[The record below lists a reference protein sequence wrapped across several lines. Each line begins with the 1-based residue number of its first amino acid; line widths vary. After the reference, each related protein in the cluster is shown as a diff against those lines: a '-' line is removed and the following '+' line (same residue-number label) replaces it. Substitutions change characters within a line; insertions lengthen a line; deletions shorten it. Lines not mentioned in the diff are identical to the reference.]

1 MSDISIIVLP
11 LLMSLFINIFFI
23 FSIRKFR
30 LFNLRDKSKEPQYI
44 HEGQISRLGGISIF
58 ITFISVYLAYEDQFK
73 QKYFF
78 FYICLLPVFL
88 SGLLEDLS
96 KLISPFKRLI
106 ATVLSSLMILY
117 FFDLK
122 IMRLGFD
129 IVDIYFTSN
138 IFVSYF
144 LSFISIILLTQAYN
158 IIDGLNGL
166 AVITSFFSILTLIFI
181 SYELNEYEILRFC
194 IIFTLSYLGFLI
206 LNFPFGKIF

>member
-1 MSDISIIVLP
+1 MK
-11 LLMSLFINIFFI
+11 INLNKNI
-23 FSIRKFR
+23 
-30 LFNLRDKSKEPQYI
+30 
-44 HEGQISRLGGISIF
+44 
-58 ITFISVYLAYEDQFK
+58 
-73 QKYFF
+73 F

-88 SGLLEDLS
+88 SGLLEDLT
-96 KLISPFKRLI
+96 KLISPLKRLI

-166 AVITSFFSILTLIFI
+166 AVITNFFSILTLIFI
-181 SYELNEYEILRFC
+181 SYELKSI
-194 IIFTLSYLGFLI
+194 
-206 LNFPFGKIF
+206 

>member
-1 MSDISIIVLP
+1 MSNISIIVLP

-88 SGLLEDLS
+88 SGLLEDLT

-166 AVITSFFSILTLIFI
+166 DYYKFFSILTLIFI
-181 SYELNEYEILRFC
+181 C
-194 IIFTLSYLGFLI
+194 I
-206 LNFPFGKIF
+206 N